1 MDKAHTKPSEL
12 SDVDLSVRVIRKQEF
27 AKRLYKIIVAR
38 NLTQSELA
46 RLAEVGRDSISQYVR
61 GMSIPKPKTLV
72 KIAEALKVEP
82 EELFPNYQA
91 ASVEEELPEQN
102 FKGVTGDP
110 EHMWVRLNIKLPKA
124 KALEVMRI
132 INE

>member
-1 MDKAHTKPSEL
+1 MDKAQNKPSEL
-12 SDVDLSVRVIRKQEF
+12 TDVDLSVRVIRKQEF

-38 NLTQSELA
+38 NLTQSEVA
-46 RLAEVGRDSISQYVR
+46 RLAEIGRDSISQYVR
-61 GMSIPKPKTLV
+61 GMSIPKPRTLV

-132 INE
+132 ING